1 MVFCQT
7 QIKRRDAMTKRIFI
21 ALTLASVMLFAATTQ
36 AAEYKKMTIR
46 AATANPL
53 GSLHVT
59 AIEKFKE
66 IVEKESGGA
75 ITVQTF
81 YGGSMGDEQ
90 ANVKQ
95 LRTEELHLTVV
106 ACGNLTPFAPRASL
120 FILPYIFPTLDNA
133 YTLFN
138 NSAFMIGQAD
148 QIAKESAARPLS
160 WLVGGYRVLTNSKR
174 PVRTMADLQG
184 LKIRVPAV
192 EIQLDAFRSW
202 GVEPHPLAWTETFN
216 GLQQGVVDGQEN
228 PHGINRDQKF
238 WEVQQ
243 YVSDLHYML
252 WVGPILVSERWYK
265 KLPDDTRALVNK
277 AAIEAAHY
285 EWKWSEADVEKAL
298 KQCIKHG
305 MMLDTLQDEDQW
317 ITKARGIWPKFFSK
331 VGGQA
336 VVDEALAI
344 MNK

>member
-1 MVFCQT
+1 
-7 QIKRRDAMTKRIFI
+7 MTKRVFI
-21 ALTLASVMLFAATTQ
+21 ALAVTGALLLAAAAQ
-36 AAEYKKMTIR
+36 AADYKKMTIR
-46 AATANPL
+46 AATANPQ

-120 FILPYIFPTLDNA
+120 FILPYIFPTLEDA
-133 YTLFN
+133 YTLFDN
-138 NSAFMIGQAD
+138 KPFMDKQAD
-148 QIAKESAARPLS
+148 AIAKESAARPLG

-174 PVRTMADLQG
+174 PVKTMADLQG

-238 WEVQQ
+238 WEVQK
-243 YVSDLHYML
+243 YISDIHYML
-252 WVGPILVSERWYK
+252 WVGPILVSERWYR
-265 KLPDDTRALVNK
+265 KLDPATKALIDK
-277 AAIEAAHY
+277 AAQEAAHY
-285 EWKWSEADVEKAL
+285 EWQWSEADVAKAL
-298 KQCIKHG
+298 QQCLDNG
-305 MMLDTLQDEDQW
+305 MQLDPLQDEDQW
-317 ITKARGIWPKFFSK
+317 IAKARGIWPKFSGK
-331 VGGQA
+331 IGGQA
-336 VVDEALAI
+336 VVDEALVI
-344 MNK
+344 MQK